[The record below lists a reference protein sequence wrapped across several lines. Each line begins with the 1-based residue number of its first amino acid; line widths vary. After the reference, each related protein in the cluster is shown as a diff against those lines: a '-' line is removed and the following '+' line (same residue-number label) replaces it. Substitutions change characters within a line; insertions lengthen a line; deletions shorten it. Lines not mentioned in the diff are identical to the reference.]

1 MTKLRRR
8 FRALP
13 LAALV
18 LLVVGGVGVFA
29 QRNYM
34 IREAGQPEVKIVLAG
49 AVERGPERV
58 ALDKAGEVRPGEVL
72 AWTITSQND
81 GTGAA
86 REYKATGQIPQGT
99 IFVAGS
105 TSADG
110 TASVTYSI
118 DHGKS
123 FTAQPTIEER
133 QADGSVKRVPAPIAM
148 YTQVRYEWS
157 DALAAGGKLSASYK
171 VRVK

>member
-1 MTKLRRR
+1 MTKLKRR
-8 FRALP
+8 FGALP
-13 LAALV
+13 LAALA

-34 IREAGQPEVKIVLAG
+34 IGAGQPEVKIVLAG
-49 AVERGPERV
+49 AVERGQERV

-99 IFVAGS
+99 IFIAGS

-110 TASVTYSI
+110 AASVTYSI

-133 QADGSVKRVPAPIAM
+133 QADGSTKRVPAPVAM

-157 DALAAGGKLSASYK
+157 DALAAGSKLAASYK